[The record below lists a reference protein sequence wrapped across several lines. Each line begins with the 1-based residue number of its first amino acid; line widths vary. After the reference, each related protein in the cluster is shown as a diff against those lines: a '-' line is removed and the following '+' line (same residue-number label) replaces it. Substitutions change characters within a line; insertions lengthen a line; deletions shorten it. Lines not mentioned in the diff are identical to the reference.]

1 MSKRLVVWA
10 ILIVGIVAARGVSAK
25 PLDDLMSDVFEGM
38 ITQSVSGSESGSSQG
53 RMGYYYGGSY
63 QVRIPTYDAEVV
75 HITPPNLKTG
85 CNGIDAN
92 FGAVSFLNGD
102 DLKVLLR
109 RSVQQ
114 GATYAFGLALQAICG
129 SCLAE
134 MKALAAK
141 VNKLSADLLN
151 SCEAGRLAVN
161 SLLDAPWGEDG
172 EKGSEVLAANL
183 SGMAYGSGDDSVG
196 STFVETVAGMEVFGD
211 YNPTSLFDGEDPFE
225 DLRSIAARNPVEELN
240 ARGASGARLHPELSK
255 QAHLNIVHSAITK
268 AGIVAWW
275 DVMDTA
281 ESAANKEQ
289 FYRFL
294 TSIYGTTVFY
304 PKSTTEMVS
313 GAAETKVETS
323 NYRWNPVILDLAE
336 MLPSN
341 GLNSEGVVAPG
352 TTMKLETYV
361 CINNTLSSPLDNADY
376 PAEAC
381 LAKAAETEEMN
392 IVNVA
397 GLISG
402 YIDQL
407 SDNVGRRD
415 GTEPSGEVKAF
426 MVTDPFQ
433 SATLLEM
440 AGAQRGPIAKKLK
453 NWSAYTAD
461 KMFYET
467 LKRTHEAVKN
477 ASSFIKLAGHKKQ
490 LRQHSDDFAV
500 RLAALD
506 KEIDD
511 RHKNTLTELNG
522 ATIFIEL
529 IKDKRKRF
537 ANKLDVIPST
547 Y

>member
-1 MSKRLVVWA
+1 
-10 ILIVGIVAARGVSAK
+10 
-25 PLDDLMSDVFEGM
+25 
-38 ITQSVSGSESGSSQG
+38 
-53 RMGYYYGGSY
+53 MGYYYGGSY

-172 EKGSEVLAANL
+172 ESGTEVLAANL
-183 SGMAYGSGDDSVG
+183 SGMAYGSGKNSEG
-196 STFVETVAGMEVFGD
+196 SKFVKNVAGWEVFGD

-225 DLRSIAARNPVEELN
+225 NLRSVAARNPVEELN
-240 ARGASGARLHPELSK
+240 ARGASGDLLHPEIG
-255 QAHLNIVHSAITK
+255 QQVHINIVHSAITK

-275 DVMDTA
+275 DVMDTGETA
-281 ESAANKEQ
+281 SNKEQ

-313 GAAETKVETS
+313 GVEETRVETA
-323 NYRWNPVILDLAE
+323 NYQWNPVTPDLTE

-341 GLNSEGVVAPG
+341 GRNEEGVVAPG
-352 TTMKLETYV
+352 TMMNLKTYV
-361 CINNTLSSPLDNADY
+361 CTGNTLSSSADNADY
-376 PAEAC
+376 PAETC
-381 LAKAAETEEMN
+381 LDKDANPEDMP

-440 AGAQRGPIAKKLK
+440 AGAQRGPIEKKLK

-467 LKRTHEAVKN
+467 LKRTHEAVKK
-477 ASSFIKLAGHKKQ
+477 ASSFIKLEGHKKQ
-490 LRQHSDDFAV
+490 LRKHSDDFAV

-511 RHKNTLTELNG
+511 LHKDTLTELNG
-522 ATIFIEL
+522 ATIFVEL

-537 ANKLDVIPST
+537 ANKLDAIPST